1 MTIGRIWDF
10 CPMATL
16 VVGLGESWG
25 RWFEYSRIVAL
36 AHILSRGLMGFH
48 CGFTASMSL
57 ICVPKVEL
65 PR

>member
-1 MTIGRIWDF
+1 
-10 CPMATL
+10 MATL

-36 AHILSRGLMGFH
+36 THILSRGLMGFH

-57 ICVPKVEL
+57 KCVPKVEL